1 MLSYMES
8 AENMSILDETRQF
21 DIETETHRFLA
32 GDEVFMVRKRD
43 RLELRRPAGALLYSI
58 RFGAKYGKTVQ
69 DAHGEVRRIANG
81 KGLII
86 VNG

>member
-1 MLSYMES
+1 MFGYMES
-8 AENMSILDETRQF
+8 AENISILDENRQF

-32 GDEVFMVRKRD
+32 GDEVFMVRKRG
-43 RLELRRPAGALLYSI
+43 RLELRRPAGALVYSA
-58 RFGAKYGKTVQ
+58 RFGPENGKTVQ
-69 DAHGEVRRIANG
+69 DAYRAVRRIANG

>member
-1 MLSYMES
+1 MGSCMES

-21 DIETETHRFLA
+21 DIETETHCFLA
-32 GDEVFMVRKRD
+32 GDEVFMVRKQGRM
-43 RLELRRPAGALLYSI
+43 ELRRPAGALVYSA
-58 RFGAKYGKTVQ
+58 RFGPGNGKTLH
-69 DAHGEVRRIANG
+69 DAYKTVRRIANQ

>member
-8 AENMSILDETRQF
+8 AENISLLNETRQF
-21 DIETETHRFLA
+21 DIETEPHRFLA
-32 GDEVFMVRKRD
+32 GDEVFLVRKPK
-43 RLELRRPAGALLYSI
+43 RLELRRPAGALVYST
-58 RFGAKYGKTVQ
+58 RFGPEKGNTLH
-69 DAHGEVRRIANG
+69 DAYKAVRQMANQ